1 MIEDQ
6 ARWAIASGLV
16 DRKAVPNLLDVV
28 DARSLDAV
36 SPQAVSIVR

>member
-16 DRKAVPNLLDVV
+16 GRKAVANLLDVV
-28 DARSLDAV
+28 DARPLDAV
-36 SPQAVSIVR
+36 SPQAVSVVR